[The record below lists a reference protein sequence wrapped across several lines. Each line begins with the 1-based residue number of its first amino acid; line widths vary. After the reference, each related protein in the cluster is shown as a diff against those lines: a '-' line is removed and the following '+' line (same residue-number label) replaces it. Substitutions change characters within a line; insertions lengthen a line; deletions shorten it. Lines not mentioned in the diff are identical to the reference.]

1 MARITKA
8 GTGGAV
14 HIAPE
19 DGSTYET
26 IAEIRSWSVEESA
39 DTVESTNMGSNSV
52 RSYIRTHK
60 TWSATADLYIAFDST
75 DDDSEMFTEQDSVV
89 TGITIGETY
98 EFKFYADDLD
108 SAYEQYNGTGIV
120 TGISRS
126 VAHDGMA
133 EMSVTIQGNSALT

>member
-14 HIAPE
+14 HIDVAG
-19 DGSTYET
+19 GSTYET

-39 DTVESTNMGSNSV
+39 DTVESTNMGSAGV
-52 RSYIRTHK
+52 RSYKTTHK
-60 TWSATADLYIAFDST
+60 TWSGTADLYIPI
-75 DDDSEMFTEQDSVV
+75 DDSDGSEQFTEQNSIVS
-89 TGITIGETY
+89 TIVIGTTY
-98 EFKFYADDLD
+98 EFKFYVDD
-108 SAYEQYNGTGIV
+108 STASFESYAGTGIV

>member
-14 HIAPE
+14 HIDVE
-19 DGSTYET
+19 GGSTYET

-39 DTVESTNMGSNSV
+39 DTVESTNMGSAGV
-52 RSYIRTHK
+52 RSYKTTHK
-60 TWSATADLYIAFDST
+60 TWSGTADLYIPI
-75 DDDSEMFTEQDSVV
+75 DDSDGSEQFTEENSALA
-89 TGITIGETY
+89 GISIGATY
-98 EFKFYADDLD
+98 EFKFYVDD
-108 SAYEQYNGTGIV
+108 STASFESYNGTGIV

>member
-14 HIAPE
+14 HIATGG
-19 DGSTYET
+19 GSTYET

-39 DTVESTNMGSNSV
+39 DTVESTNMGSAGV
-52 RSYIRTHK
+52 RSYKLTHK
-60 TWSATADLYIAFDST
+60 TWSGTADLYIPI
-75 DDDSEMFTEQDSVV
+75 DDSDGSEQFTEENSALA
-89 TGITIGETY
+89 GISIGATY
-98 EFKFYADDLD
+98 EFKFYVDD
-108 SAYEQYNGTGIV
+108 STASFESYAGTGIV

>member
-14 HIAPE
+14 HIDVAG
-19 DGSTYET
+19 GSTYET

-39 DTVESTNMGSNSV
+39 DTVESTNMGSAGV
-52 RSYIRTHK
+52 RSYKLTHK
-60 TWSATADLYIAFDST
+60 TWSGTADLYIPI
-75 DDDSEMFTEQDSVV
+75 DDSDGSEQFTEENSALA
-89 TGITIGETY
+89 GISIGATY
-98 EFKFYADDLD
+98 EFKFYVDD
-108 SAYEQYNGTGIV
+108 STASFESYAGTGIV

>member
-14 HIAPE
+14 HIATGG
-19 DGSTYET
+19 GSTYET

-39 DTVESTNMGSNSV
+39 DTVESTNMGSAGV
-52 RSYIRTHK
+52 RSYKTTHK
-60 TWSATADLYIAFDST
+60 TWSGTADLYIPI
-75 DDDSEMFTEQDSVV
+75 DDSDGSKQFTEQNSIVS
-89 TGITIGETY
+89 TIVIGTTY
-98 EFKFYADDLD
+98 EFKFYVDD
-108 SAYEQYNGTGIV
+108 STASFESYAGTGIV